1 MSEDKLHRAGRWK
14 AFYDEEGGLRDVL
27 DGMCQAYFER
37 HASLGVKEHDKQ
49 YALSLANK
57 VARELQAH
65 IVAIIET
72 GKLEEHRAH
81 ARRIEELPAATTPQR
96 QTKDSTNDSPFAGD
110 CGSC

>member
-1 MSEDKLHRAGRWK
+1 MTEDRLHRASRWK
-14 AFYDEEGGLRDVL
+14 AFYEESAGLKDVI

-57 VARELQAH
+57 IARELQAH

-72 GKLEEHRAH
+72 GKIEEHRAH
-81 ARRIEELPAATTPQR
+81 ARKIEELPAAKR
-96 QTKDSTNDSPFAGD
+96 RWI
-110 CGSC
+110 

>member
-65 IVAIIET
+65 IVAIVET

-81 ARRIEELPAATTPQR
+81 ARRIEELPAAKR
-96 QTKDSTNDSPFAGD
+96 RWI
-110 CGSC
+110 